1 MRKYLTRHTLRLV
14 LSLNNDTLENK
25 IEQLAEELKA
35 MKGQFQGHDERN
47 SRCPCNDRIV
57 LLETYPAA
65 YKTRGEKDPTE
76 LDILDV
82 ECGLENQNGFEVH
95 HVKQTNS
102 ENSNIEKLMLELSQ
116 LKTVLK
122 CLMEQNDTYKQ
133 EIKELKTH
141 VEQEGLKKR
150 TRTEMQERKIEQ
162 SERRQPFH
170 ISDGIFQKKLQDAN
184 LELLDLKQE
193 LEDTKTSQTARC
205 PGQLSK
211 VSRTVAS
218 HLENKLDVPCFRGLL
233 RNINFILNA
242 NIGVCH
248 FILNANKSVC
258 HFILNA
264 DKGVC
269 HFILNANKGV
279 CHFILNANKGVRHFI
294 LKANKGVCHFNLNAN
309 NGVSYF
315 SLNAN
320 KGVFHFNIN
329 ANKRVFHFNINANKG
344 VCHFILNANKC
355 VCHFNLN
362 ANNGVSYFSLN
373 AKEGVCDCHFSL
385 NANKSVFHFKINA
398 NKGVCQFSFNANMGV
413 CYFILNTIKGV
424 CHFNLNASK
433 GVCHSSLNAKK
444 CVCHFSL
451 NANKVEC
458 LKLNIRLCILYY
470 MTPVVEGD
478 CRRAKSTPVKTPVF
492 ALPR

>member
-193 LEDTKTSQTARC
+193 LEDTKTRLSKLMGEKLTDKNPNIADLSDKNRPTKLAERYSELYDSQWTDAFDCLNNWHDEATTIKHLSDILKNAMRFC
-205 PGQLSK
+205 SLEAQNQMKTLQKQLMFSASVPDCKMPRTIIKSLQDCRKSLGEQTGRAVFQKYVESLQNGAPTCMELKVLPYLQECIQLSW
-211 VSRTVAS
+211 
-218 HLENKLDVPCFRGLL
+218 L
-233 RNINFILNA
+233 
-242 NIGVCH
+242 
-248 FILNANKSVC
+248 
-258 HFILNA
+258 
-264 DKGVC
+264 
-269 HFILNANKGV
+269 
-279 CHFILNANKGVRHFI
+279 
-294 LKANKGVCHFNLNAN
+294 
-309 NGVSYF
+309 
-315 SLNAN
+315 
-320 KGVFHFNIN
+320 
-329 ANKRVFHFNINANKG
+329 
-344 VCHFILNANKC
+344 
-355 VCHFNLN
+355 
-362 ANNGVSYFSLN
+362 
-373 AKEGVCDCHFSL
+373 
-385 NANKSVFHFKINA
+385 
-398 NKGVCQFSFNANMGV
+398 M
-413 CYFILNTIKGV
+413 
-424 CHFNLNASK
+424 
-433 GVCHSSLNAKK
+433 
-444 CVCHFSL
+444 
-451 NANKVEC
+451 
-458 LKLNIRLCILYY
+458 CIQDP
-470 MTPVVEGD
+470 PVVLSPDVTHGANFD
-478 CRRAKSTPVKTPVF
+478 TDFYKAYTKSGPLVDYVVWP
-492 ALPR
+492 ALCLHEKGPLLCKGIAQGSGGKKEV

>member
-193 LEDTKTSQTARC
+193 LEDTKTRLSKLMGEKLTDKNPNIADLSDKNRPTKLAERYSELYDSQWTDAFDCLNNWHDEATTIKHLSDILKPDCKMPRTIIKSLQDC
-205 PGQLSK
+205 RKSLGEQTGRAVFQKYVESLQNGAPTCMELKVLPYLQECIQLSW
-211 VSRTVAS
+211 
-218 HLENKLDVPCFRGLL
+218 L
-233 RNINFILNA
+233 
-242 NIGVCH
+242 
-248 FILNANKSVC
+248 
-258 HFILNA
+258 
-264 DKGVC
+264 
-269 HFILNANKGV
+269 
-279 CHFILNANKGVRHFI
+279 
-294 LKANKGVCHFNLNAN
+294 
-309 NGVSYF
+309 
-315 SLNAN
+315 
-320 KGVFHFNIN
+320 
-329 ANKRVFHFNINANKG
+329 
-344 VCHFILNANKC
+344 
-355 VCHFNLN
+355 
-362 ANNGVSYFSLN
+362 
-373 AKEGVCDCHFSL
+373 
-385 NANKSVFHFKINA
+385 
-398 NKGVCQFSFNANMGV
+398 M
-413 CYFILNTIKGV
+413 
-424 CHFNLNASK
+424 
-433 GVCHSSLNAKK
+433 
-444 CVCHFSL
+444 
-451 NANKVEC
+451 
-458 LKLNIRLCILYY
+458 CIQDP
-470 MTPVVEGD
+470 PVVLSPDVTHGANFD
-478 CRRAKSTPVKTPVF
+478 TDFYKAYTKSGPLVDYVVWP
-492 ALPR
+492 ALCLHEKGPLLCKGIAQGSGGKKEV